1 MKVIIESGATK
12 TAWCAGGLRFETA
25 GMNFAHQS
33 AEFLR
38 GILADAASRIGPGV
52 EEVHLYAAGLIGE
65 PPVDLGEFF
74 PGADIECASDLLAA
88 ARAVCG
94 HGEGIAAIIGT
105 GSNSC
110 RYDGERIVANFHG
123 GGYIIGDEGGAASL
137 GRMFIADFV
146 KDLVPPELADAF
158 AAAGFETD
166 YGAIV
171 AKVYRSEAPAKYFG
185 SVAPVVTANMHIPYA
200 RELVLN
206 NFRAFFERALL
217 RYGKGLPVGV
227 IGGFAKALE
236 FELRAVG
243 AEYGISFTSIAAS
256 PMEGLIKYH
265 GI

>member
-12 TAWCAGGLRFETA
+12 TAWCAGSLRFETA

-38 GILADAASRIGPGV
+38 SILREAADRIGTGV

-65 PPVDLGEFF
+65 PPVDLREFF
-74 PGADIECASDLLAA
+74 PGATLECASDLLAA

-94 HGEGIAAIIGT
+94 HSEGIAAIIGT

-110 RYDGERIVANFHG
+110 RYDGEKIVANFHG

-137 GRMFIADFV
+137 GRLFVADFI
-146 KDLVPPELADAF
+146 KDLVPAELAAAF
-158 AAAGFETD
+158 AEKFD
-166 YGAIV
+166 PSYGAIV
-171 AKVYRSEAPAKYFG
+171 KNVYRSEAPAKYFG
-185 SVAPVVTANMHIPYA
+185 SVAPVVTAHLDIPYA
-200 RELVLN
+200 RELVMK

-217 RYGKGLPVGV
+217 RYGSGLPVGV

-236 FELRAVG
+236 PQLREVG
-243 AEYGISFTSIAAS
+243 AEFGISFTSIEAS
-256 PMEGLIKYH
+256 PMEGLIRYH